1 MKKQL
6 RTAGLLVSGN
16 VEFCPCQSEG
26 FLPKGPKDSLGGCL
40 AVWDLGKVL
49 NVESTSVLLLPIRK
63 LPDLSKMLKINAM
76 KYIIIIEK
84 TRTGYSA
91 YVPDLPGCISTGDTK
106 DETETNIQEAILFH
120 IEGLKEDG
128 LPIPSPNSEVLSMSI
143 AM

>member
-1 MKKQL
+1 
-6 RTAGLLVSGN
+6 
-16 VEFCPCQSEG
+16 
-26 FLPKGPKDSLGGCL
+26 
-40 AVWDLGKVL
+40 
-49 NVESTSVLLLPIRK
+49 
-63 LPDLSKMLKINAM
+63 MLKINAM